1 MCEEAE
7 QLHFECCVSPPVK
20 WNRHKQFTEIYWG
33 HCHCDMRSTSIV
45 LLKYLDSNANILAQK
60 HKHFVW
66 IFGDYMWSAQWHMA
80 IGRVSSCWGEAPGAF
95 HAPLLEWGHAL
106 RRHQI
111 CRRTN
116 IHHDFHNRICH
127 LWRSAEREGIHA
139 SCTQKVDVDVATG
152 RCAIMTCGVWFQDI
166 SRTITAA
173 GMARWNPNTLKISHL
188 EGQHLNDTI
197 NHHMQDKFQALP
209 LYWTAKVCVFSPTE
223 RLLFKAFS
231 STVAVFVFNS
241 HWAES
246 GSNSGQVIPVITDWR
261 HYTML

>member
-60 HKHFVW
+60 HNNFVW

-139 SCTQKVDVDVATG
+139 SCTQKVDKDAATG
-152 RCAIMTCGVWFQDI
+152 PCAIMTCGVWSKDI

-173 GMARWNPNTLKISHL
+173 GTARWNPNTLILKANTWTIPSIIICKINSKHCLYIELQRFVSSHQRN
-188 EGQHLNDTI
+188 GYYSRHFPQ
-197 NHHMQDKFQALP
+197 
-209 LYWTAKVCVFSPTE
+209 
-223 RLLFKAFS
+223 LLLSLF
-231 STVAVFVFNS
+231 STVTEQSQGLILGKSF
-241 HWAES
+241 
-246 GSNSGQVIPVITDWR
+246 
-261 HYTML
+261 L